1 MAAEVLKQSQL
12 CIRLPSTLLPDP
24 RSRKGKELEQTRE
37 GETQKGGPVNRVHG
51 PLSPQP
57 PQPICGLAG
66 SGGNCDPSLPQASQ
80 TMSTQ
85 LGELLRERGGEG
97 SGYTWSNNLK
107 PNFLLAS
114 VVK

>member
-1 MAAEVLKQSQL
+1 M
-12 CIRLPSTLLPDP
+12 
-24 RSRKGKELEQTRE
+24 
-37 GETQKGGPVNRVHG
+37 NRVHG

-57 PQPICGLAG
+57 PRPICGLAG